1 MTEGETKPKM
11 RPTGKMGASHRV
23 YTVGMVRL
31 LLGCLEL
38 DGGDA
43 RALLG
48 NTGGT
53 AFTGSLWAR
62 GLDGSFYWGSR
73 RAYLVLDTAGLHLV
87 GEDLGT
93 GLLSFGLVDVLHKD
107 TLVLEDVTLR
117 FLVEDVVTV
126 PTPT

>member
-1 MTEGETKPKM
+1 
-11 RPTGKMGASHRV
+11 MGAEIRW
-23 YTVGMVRL
+23 
-31 LLGCLEL
+31 
-38 DGGDA
+38 D
-43 RALLG
+43 
-48 NTGGT
+48 
-53 AFTGSLWAR
+53 
-62 GLDGSFYWGSR
+62 FYWGSR